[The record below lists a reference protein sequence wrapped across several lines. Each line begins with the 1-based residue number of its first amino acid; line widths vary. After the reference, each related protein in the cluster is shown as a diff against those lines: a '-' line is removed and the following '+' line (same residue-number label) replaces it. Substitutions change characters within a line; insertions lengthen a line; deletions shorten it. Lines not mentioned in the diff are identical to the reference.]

1 MYETKRGDDTFYCD
15 IHPKQTYNCIQGDQD
30 ECGYD
35 IFDVGMILKAGEQ
48 NDDISLIPTFS
59 PLDKPIRKGTK
70 DPQRYTGMTIELKVY
85 YTNNAN
91 DTLFSTPWHYE
102 YEVDIIAGSK
112 TEWVEVIH
120 DRKNGKR
127 DRYVYRG
134 VNILASV
141 DGKDISFD
149 PAILLIQLTSALAL
163 LSVSNLIVENLMSK
177 CLRLRG
183 VYTSMKIKEMPDFS
197 ILNQTLDRMSKQ
209 TAAKLTYRDIKDMLE
224 EIDSDYQ
231 RRRTSSVEEIKLAKK
246 KAMQR
251 FKSAPNDYVPPHLLN
266 KNKNKKDDDGD
277 NGKSSSA
284 RNKNSWSNISP
295 TTSGGGGSSN
305 RNKNNNNSS
314 TTIDV
319 KNNNNTRI
327 SDVELT
333 KKIIDNS

>member
-1 MYETKRGDDTFYCD
+1 M
-15 IHPKQTYNCIQGDQD
+15 
-30 ECGYD
+30 
-35 IFDVGMILKAGEQ
+35 
-48 NDDISLIPTFS
+48 
-59 PLDKPIRKGTK
+59 
-70 DPQRYTGMTIELKVY
+70 
-85 YTNNAN
+85 
-91 DTLFSTPWHYE
+91 
-102 YEVDIIAGSK
+102 
-112 TEWVEVIH
+112 
-120 DRKNGKR
+120 
-127 DRYVYRG
+127 
-134 VNILASV
+134 NILASV

-266 KNKNKKDDDGD
+266 KNKKDDDGD
-277 NGKSSSA
+277 TGKSSSA

>member
-1 MYETKRGDDTFYCD
+1 M
-15 IHPKQTYNCIQGDQD
+15 
-30 ECGYD
+30 
-35 IFDVGMILKAGEQ
+35 
-48 NDDISLIPTFS
+48 
-59 PLDKPIRKGTK
+59 
-70 DPQRYTGMTIELKVY
+70 
-85 YTNNAN
+85 
-91 DTLFSTPWHYE
+91 
-102 YEVDIIAGSK
+102 
-112 TEWVEVIH
+112 
-120 DRKNGKR
+120 
-127 DRYVYRG
+127 
-134 VNILASV
+134 NILASV

-163 LSVSNLIVENLMSK
+163 LSVSNFIVENLMSK

-197 ILNQTLDRMSKQ
+197 ILNQTLDRISKQ

-251 FKSAPNDYVPPHLLN
+251 FKSAPNDYVPHLLN
-266 KNKNKKDDDGD
+266 NNKNKKDDDGD